1 MIRNPLADLTPA
13 QRSALAARQA
23 DPRARA
29 LVLGVAAPAR
39 PRPASRRPTS
49 PVEAS
54 AYVDAA
60 DVWPGVAIVLHLRG
74 LRLVNVANAREH
86 WSTRKRRVT
95 REHAAVN
102 AAVRLAPMWST
113 VAAAEAR
120 RWVVTITRE
129 GRGLCDDDGL
139 AISAKGVRD
148 AVAAALGVDDGPTGP
163 VTWRYG
169 QRRAKGYAVE
179 VRVEVA
185 K

>member
-1 MIRNPLADLTPA
+1 MSDGLRGAGRLRLRGGGLLLRDLAQLGGETL
-13 QRSALAARQA
+13 RE
-23 DPRARA
+23 ARA
-29 LVLGVAAPAR
+29 DDR
-39 PRPASRRPTS
+39 
-49 PVEAS
+49 
-54 AYVDAA
+54 
-60 DVWPGVAIVLHLRG
+60 
-74 LRLVNVANAREH
+74 
-86 WSTRKRRVT
+86 
-95 REHAAVN
+95 AAVN